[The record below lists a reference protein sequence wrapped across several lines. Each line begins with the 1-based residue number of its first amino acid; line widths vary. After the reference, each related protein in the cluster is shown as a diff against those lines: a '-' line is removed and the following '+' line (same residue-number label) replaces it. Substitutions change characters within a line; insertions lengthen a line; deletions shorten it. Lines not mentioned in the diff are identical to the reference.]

1 MRTQAERQRRQADQ
15 VQTVRQAQANPS
27 KAAQSVRELMAR
39 IATSPTPGYPAH
51 SQQLVQSGCAQFTA
65 LHNSTT
71 PAQRARAVQTL
82 QAYQD
87 DLRALAGAL

>member
-1 MRTQAERQRRQADQ
+1 DQ
-15 VQTVRQAQANPS
+15 LQTVRRAQATPS
-27 KAAQSVRELMAR
+27 AAAQAVRDLMVR
-39 IATSPTPGYPAH
+39 ITTSPTPGYNTY
-51 SQQLVQSGCAQFTA
+51 SQQLVQSGCAQFIA

-71 PAQRARAVQTL
+71 PAQRAHAVQTL